1 MTAFIELCD
10 PRRDSLAV
18 SASDISWGSISDLS
32 KLHGVTSFFY
42 YRARTLGVKLPE
54 QIEKEW
60 LGIYLHQIAEEKKAR
75 QQINEIKEVLDSE
88 KILVILL
95 KGASAV
101 LRLYPKPGLRTFVD
115 LDILIPSDRISQF
128 KQTMMKIGYKSLSAR
143 NSPEDEE
150 LQKFDG
156 HLDPLLKEEG
166 TMIEPHLSILG
177 AGGDHLINLPEI
189 WQEKEETNSD
199 GIKVCHLSREQF
211 IVHTM
216 YHFSRHLSDEGFA
229 EIKWLVDILY
239 AIKAWNIHWSR
250 VWDITLRWGVEKDVL
265 PILATL
271 NHYWH
276 TDIPV
281 TEKAIPID
289 LQTLVVGVKDWQK
302 KYYSNLPA
310 SYLERLL
317 KLRELPSKTSQV
329 RYLFHLLFPT
339 PKNLRWRYGLSQGV
353 SLAPYYILHPILT
366 FKKFVIG
373 VWHQIIFKTQ

>member
-88 KILVILL
+88 KILMILL

-101 LRLYPKPGLRTFVD
+101 LRLYPKPGLRAFVD

-216 YHFSRHLSDEGFA
+216 FHFSRHLSDEGFG
-229 EIKWLVDILY
+229 EIKWLIDLLY
-239 AIKAWNIHWSR
+239 AIKTWRVDWSK
-250 VWDITLRWGVEKDVL
+250 VMDIAHQWGVEKDVL
-265 PILATL
+265 PIMATL
-271 NHYWH
+271 NHAWQ
-276 TDIPV
+276 TNIPL
-281 TEKAIPID
+281 TEKGISFD
-289 LQTLVVGVKDWQK
+289 LQTLMLGIKDQEK
-302 KYYSNLPA
+302 EYYAKLPK
-310 SYLERLL
+310 SYMKRLS
-317 KLRELPSKTSQV
+317 KVRGLPRTTSQV

-339 PKNLRWRYGLSQGV
+339 HENLCWRYNLSGKI
-353 SLAPYYILHPILT
+353 LIMPYYLLHLFIT
-366 FKKFVIG
+366 FKK
-373 VWHQIIFKTQ
+373 IFLGLWYKLLYHPQ